1 MTSISPA
8 NGNDQGRVLCVL
20 CKAVSCRCLDHCGPL
35 AHVLDALEL
44 TELALLLST
53 CSLPFFQPVG
63 ADAQAW
69 RA

>member
-1 MTSISPA
+1 M
-8 NGNDQGRVLCVL
+8 L

-35 AHVLDALEL
+35 THVFDALEL

-53 CSLPFFQPVG
+53 GSLPFFQPVG